1 MLRAMKF
8 FVISVVLVIDVG
20 GSPRKFKLLEKVK
33 NDAVAAGQR
42 VPEIIIVDGNIQPSA
57 SKL

>member
-1 MLRAMKF
+1 
-8 FVISVVLVIDVG
+8 VVLVIDVG